1 MISCCCS
8 PISTRRSGI
17 MIRMAR
23 CYGSVTR
30 SWTAARKNGLHLPE
44 EEASPNKQ
52 KGLDRASCGDAV
64 MALTEY
70 QVAET
75 RLQHAN
81 NARVYPEAADDN
93 NSISSGRMSL
103 DFGENVAVWLPNKP
117 GFGRRFE
124 SGLLGRGGGGW
135 RKYDGRPPTID
146 WEPIAG
152 PGCAIS

>member
-1 MISCCCS
+1 MSRTVTGRWNLVNRCGALGDFLLLQS
-8 PISTRRSGI
+8 DQYEKSGI
-17 MIRMAR
+17 MIRMVIKRTR

-52 KGLDRASCGDAV
+52 KGLDRTSFGDAV
-64 MALTEY
+64 MALTVY
-70 QVAET
+70 QFAET

-93 NSISSGRMSL
+93 NSISNGSMSL

-117 GFGRRFE
+117 G
-124 SGLLGRGGGGW
+124 LGR
-135 RKYDGRPPTID
+135 
-146 WEPIAG
+146 
-152 PGCAIS
+152 